1 MGDPTSPVG
10 APPSPVGAPTS
21 PFGAPT
27 SPVVVPTSPPV
38 GVPTLPA
45 GVPTLPVN
53 SGFNCG
59 LDLRRL
65 LVQKILGEKILLQ
78 SKSHVVRMARYGGT
92 QAQMHNDRNQV
103 VSGQLS
109 LWTPET
115 RTWALI
121 PLLAA

>member
-1 MGDPTSPVG
+1 MGDPTSPVC

-38 GVPTLPA
+38 GVPTLP
-45 GVPTLPVN
+45 VN
-53 SGFNCG
+53 SSFNCG

-92 QAQMHNDRNQV
+92 QAQVRDDRNQV